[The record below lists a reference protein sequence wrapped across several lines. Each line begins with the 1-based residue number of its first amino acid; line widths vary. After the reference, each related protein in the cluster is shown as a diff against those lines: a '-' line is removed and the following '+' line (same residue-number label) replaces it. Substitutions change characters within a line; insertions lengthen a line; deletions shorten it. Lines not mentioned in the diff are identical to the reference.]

1 MNTEIT
7 YRRGFAG
14 FLCAVDESLRRSPGG
29 GTLPPIRSLEGSE
42 GLFDEAQLVDTDR
55 ARAREFWNRL
65 RRVSAPAA
73 QTCFAAFCSDRR
85 DKDGAL
91 FRGIAR
97 ILGEGPRA
105 LEDLGDKDIA
115 EVLAASRRT
124 LGEAHKFCGLLRF
137 RELADSSWYAAIKP
151 DCDILPFIGEHFSN
165 RFRIMRF
172 IIHDPGRSAAIL
184 HQPGKPW
191 RLVQGFSIREEG
203 GGESPSPYRDGN
215 GKFAKAGFGISKAQ
229 PWSRG
234 ATSGSRRAICLKST
248 GTSFP
253 KLRTPG
259 QNCPYSCCPGS
270 S

>member
-203 GGESPSPYRDGN
+203 GG
-215 GKFAKAGFGISKAQ
+215 GISL
-229 PWSRG
+229 PL
-234 ATSGSRRAICLKST
+234 SGREWEIREGWLRYFKST
-248 GTSFP
+248 ALEPRRNLRLQASHMPKKYWDELPETQNAGT
-253 KLRTPG
+253 KLPL
-259 QNCPYSCCPGS
+259 
-270 S
+270 